1 MDLVVC
7 ELARRG
13 KLLVG
18 DPFFEGGVPLVVD
31 RKGAGDVAIG
41 DLVVLRSG
49 RGRAKV
55 ETVLGKP
62 SAIETVLEGLLWH
75 LGVRRAPAPLPPEP
89 AWDEPERVDLRE
101 LHALTIDPDTAKD
114 FDDALSLRREGDGL
128 RVWVHI
134 ADVSAYVPPGSPL
147 DRDAAERAFST
158 YIPGTVEPMLPSEL
172 SDDRCSLRPDVERR
186 CLTVEVPFD
195 GDLRAGEPLF
205 YRSLIRSR
213 ARLTYGQAEAILAG
227 REKHDET
234 TTETLQ
240 LADRITTEL
249 RRRRFARGALQI
261 ETGETSFE
269 FDGEGGVARAWRE
282 SEPTSH
288 RLVEELMILANEA
301 VGAFL
306 ASRQRGT
313 LYRVHERPEPMSV
326 ELLLA
331 KLADLEVPTPPVP
344 EEMYPADA
352 ARLAAEAALR
362 ATAYAEQSGR
372 GREAFPTLVLRA
384 LKQARYDPRNLGHSG
399 LASTAYAHFTSPI
412 RRYPDLVVHRAL
424 LAELGLAEA
433 ADGDLDTLADWT
445 SVREREAAQVEY
457 RADAICLA
465 WYLERQLFELG
476 WDAAFDGEITGAIGS
491 GIFVRF
497 GDVFEGYVPARH
509 LLGEYF
515 ELNQLATALVGTKTG
530 KRYRLGDPIS
540 VRVETIDR
548 VEGKVSLRLA

>member
-18 DPFFEGGVPLVVD
+18 EPFFEGGVPLVVD
-31 RKGAGDVAIG
+31 RKGAGDVGIG

-49 RGRAKV
+49 RGRARV
-55 ETVLGKP
+55 ERVLGKP
-62 SAIETVLEGLLWH
+62 AAIETVLEGLLWH
-75 LGVRRAPAPLPPEP
+75 LGVRRPPAPLPSEP
-89 AWDEPERVDLRE
+89 VWDEPERVDLLD
-101 LHALTIDPDTAKD
+101 LHALTIDPETAKD

-147 DRDAAERAFST
+147 DRDASERAFST

-186 CLTVEVPFD
+186 CVTVEVPFD
-195 GDLRAGEPLF
+195 GSLRAGEPNF

-213 ARLTYGQAEAILAG
+213 ARLTYGQAESILAG
-227 REKHDET
+227 REQADDD
-234 TTETLQ
+234 TTETLR

-261 ETGETSFE
+261 ETGETTFE
-269 FDGEGGVARAWRE
+269 FDGEGGVKRAWRE
-282 SEPTSH
+282 AEPSSH

-306 ASRQRGT
+306 ASRQRAT
-313 LYRVHERPEPMSV
+313 LYRVHERPEPQSV

-331 KLADLEVPTPPVP
+331 KMADLEVPTPPAP
-344 EEMYPADA
+344 DELRPADA

-362 ATAYAEQSGR
+362 ATAYAEESGR

-412 RRYPDLVVHRAL
+412 RRYPDLVCHRAL
-424 LAELGLAEA
+424 LEEARPGDRRAAGRSRDARRLDVHPRARSVEGRVPRRRDLPRVVPRAPALRARLGRDLRRRDHGRDRLGNLRPLRRGVRGLRPGA
-433 ADGDLDTLADWT
+433 A
-445 SVREREAAQVEY
+445 
-457 RADAICLA
+457 
-465 WYLERQLFELG
+465 
-476 WDAAFDGEITGAIGS
+476 
-491 GIFVRF
+491 
-497 GDVFEGYVPARH
+497 PARRV
-509 LLGEYF
+509 LRAEPARDRARRNEDGQALPPGRSDLG
-515 ELNQLATALVGTKTG
+515 A
-530 KRYRLGDPIS
+530 RR
-540 VRVETIDR
+540 IDR
-548 VEGKVSLRLA
+548 SRRG

>member
-1 MDLVVC
+1 MRSAC
-7 ELARRG
+7 AARTTGCACGCTSRTSR
-13 KLLVG
+13 
-18 DPFFEGGVPLVVD
+18 PT
-31 RKGAGDVAIG
+31 
-41 DLVVLRSG
+41 S
-49 RGRAKV
+49 RA
-55 ETVLGKP
+55 
-62 SAIETVLEGLLWH
+62 
-75 LGVRRAPAPLPPEP
+75 
-89 AWDEPERVDLRE
+89 
-101 LHALTIDPDTAKD
+101 
-114 FDDALSLRREGDGL
+114 
-128 RVWVHI
+128 
-134 ADVSAYVPPGSPL
+134 GSPL
-147 DRDAAERAFST
+147 DRDASERAFSV
-158 YIPGTVEPMLPSEL
+158 YIPGSVEPMLPSEL
-172 SDDRCSLRPDVERR
+172 SDDRCSLRPDVDRR
-186 CLTVEVPFD
+186 CVTVEVPFD

-213 ARLTYGQAEAILAG
+213 ARLTYGRAEAILAG
-227 REKHDET
+227 REKADEA
-234 TTETLQ
+234 TTETLR

-282 SEPTSH
+282 AEPTSH

-306 ASRQRGT
+306 SSRQRGT
-313 LYRVHERPEPMSV
+313 LYRVHERPEPQSV

-331 KLADLEVPTPPVP
+331 KLADLEVPTPALPDHVG
-344 EEMYPADA
+344 PADA

-362 ATAYAEQSGR
+362 ATAYADRSGR
-372 GREAFPTLVLRA
+372 GREAFPTLILRA

-399 LASTAYAHFTSPI
+399 LASIAYCHFTSPI
-412 RRYPDLVVHRAL
+412 RRFPDLVCHRAL

-445 SVREREAAQVEY
+445 SEREREAAQVEY
-457 RADAICLA
+457 RADAICEA

-476 WDAAFDGEITGAIGS
+476 WDAPFDGEITGAIGS

-497 GDVFEGYVPARH
+497 GEVFEGYVPARR

-515 ELNQLATALVGTKTG
+515 ELNPLGTALVGTKTG

-540 VRVETIDR
+540 VRVESIDR
-548 VEGKVSLRLA
+548 VEGKVELRLPDAPRR